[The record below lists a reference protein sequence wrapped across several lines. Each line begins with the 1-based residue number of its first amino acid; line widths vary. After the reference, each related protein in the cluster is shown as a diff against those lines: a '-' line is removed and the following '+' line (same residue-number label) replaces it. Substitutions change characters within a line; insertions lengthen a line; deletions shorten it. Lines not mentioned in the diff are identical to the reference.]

1 MFVVLTLVSLEM
13 IKQINQEKPLADFG
27 DKRKRVEP
35 KHASIEQLFVRAVY
49 SLALVLI
56 TLTGVFPAIDKE
68 NENREEAPKIER
80 TRSYSPS
87 RAVNRSARTRSSPI
101 NRAP

>member
-68 NENREEAPKIER
+68 NENLSLIH
-80 TRSYSPS
+80 
-87 RAVNRSARTRSSPI
+87 I
-101 NRAP
+101 